1 MITPVLRG
9 KPVTA
14 YLVGCAICIGQY
26 GCASPVGQPE
36 ISEAEA
42 ADEAAADPSAEQPRW
57 VTEPG
62 VKGKRAAVGYA
73 EADEDKEVAL
83 MRAKAEI
90 NRQGSVQVEGEEE
103 VVASSD
109 RDQSERRSEVQQRSH
124 RMLGGVEVKEEWEDP
139 DDGTVYYW
147 VVAQ

>member
-1 MITPVLRG
+1 M
-9 KPVTA
+9 
-14 YLVGCAICIGQY
+14 
-26 GCASPVGQPE
+26 
-36 ISEAEA
+36 
-42 ADEAAADPSAEQPRW
+42 
-57 VTEPG
+57 TEPG